1 MTDIEY
7 DVNFKFDLWFG
18 LRPGVGR
25 YLTVG
30 YLHQLSAP
38 AGYDSM
44 SRETTNRW
52 PIRPPQAAPLHGVAQ
67 RLEGVAMA
75 EVRRRLGQDVR
86 EGMGGWSGGQA
97 SRSRKLERRGRLAWP
112 RLGLHAE
119 WYLRADE
126 PGRGANPQARDRAHF
141 GAPLHTPLRGGRRVW
156 LGRPVRQDTSEFER
170 DSQVQAPAVNGRIE
184 RFLDLLD
191 PFDDGIPV

>member
-1 MTDIEY
+1 M
-7 DVNFKFDLWFG
+7 V
-18 LRPGVGR
+18 RPATWSR
-25 YLTVG
+25 SLP
-30 YLHQLSAP
+30 HSRLSAP
-38 AGYDSM
+38 TIRT
-44 SRETTNRW
+44 SRLRLNVSRDHQPVADPPTSGGSPAWRGHSALKAWRW
-52 PIRPPQAAPLHGVAQ
+52 Q
-67 RLEGVAMA
+67 RCVGGW
-75 EVRRRLGQDVR
+75 GQDVR

>member
-1 MTDIEY
+1 MTSISSSTY
-7 DVNFKFDLWFG
+7 SSACDLEWIATS
-18 LRPGVGR
+18 R
-25 YLTVG
+25 
-30 YLHQLSAP
+30 SAICTNYP
-38 AGYDSM
+38 H
-44 SRETTNRW
+44 EPVTTQCLA
-52 PIRPPQAAPLHGVAQ
+52 RPPTGGRSAHLRRLPFIAWAQ
-67 RLEGVAMA
+67 LLEGVAMA
-75 EVRRRLGQDVR
+75 EVRRRLVQDVR
-86 EGMGGWSGGQA
+86 EGLVDWPGRQA
-97 SRSRKLERRGRLAWP
+97 RLERRGRLAWP

-126 PGRGANPQARDRAHF
+126 PGPGANPQARDRAHF

-156 LGRPVRQDTSEFER
+156 LRRPVRQDTSEFER

>member
-75 EVRRRLGQDVR
+75 EVRRRLGPGRPGRHGRLVR
-86 EGMGGWSGGQA
+86 RTGKPIAQIRA
-97 SRSRKLERRGRLAWP
+97 SRPSGLATTGPPRGMVLTRGRAWSRSESASTRSSALRRSSTYAVARWPSSLAGAAGETGYERVRARLAGSGSRGQWAYRAIP
-112 RLGLHAE
+112 RSS
-119 WYLRADE
+119 RS
-126 PGRGANPQARDRAHF
+126 
-141 GAPLHTPLRGGRRVW
+141 V
-156 LGRPVRQDTSEFER
+156 
-170 DSQVQAPAVNGRIE
+170 
-184 RFLDLLD
+184 
-191 PFDDGIPV
+191 